1 MWGGGHTHTHAEKR
15 WLLEVCTWV
24 VKRAVGKQGRWL
36 CGQRTNRAERSRRDD
51 GWGGGCGTHNSPVV
65 ADGKQEKE
73 RREELGL
80 GEQEGE
86 AQEGLHRNTHSKQQ
100 L

>member
-1 MWGGGHTHTHAEKR
+1 MGCEKGCGKAREMVMWAKDKPSREEQKRRWVGGG
-15 WLLEVCTWV
+15 
-24 VKRAVGKQGRWL
+24 G
-36 CGQRTNRAERSRRDD
+36 
-51 GWGGGCGTHNSPVV
+51 GTHNSPVV